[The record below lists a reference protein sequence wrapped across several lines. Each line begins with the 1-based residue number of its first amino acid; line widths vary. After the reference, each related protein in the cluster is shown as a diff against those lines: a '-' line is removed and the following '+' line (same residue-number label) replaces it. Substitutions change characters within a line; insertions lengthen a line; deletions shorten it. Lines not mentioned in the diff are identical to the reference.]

1 MGKYSHKS
9 DNDLEIMRLKGG
21 DSINDSLDIEI
32 ELENRGYE
40 QDENGYFA
48 FEPEHK
54 PNIHNADFERNET
67 SSDRFPF
74 KFILC
79 AAFIIF
85 CLFGTPVIVGYAI
98 NYSIY
103 IYIGFILTF
112 IFMYVTKA
120 ALPTLNVLFYLGC
133 FALMTRFY
141 ADLVGYWEHTDYLTY
156 IYSDST
162 HFLDSFKY
170 AVIYIVYI
178 AIVPYLLF
186 KAIKMITLATQS
198 KKEKSNLDT

>member
-9 DNDLEIMRLKGG
+9 DYDLEVMRLKGG

-54 PNIHNADFERNET
+54 PNIHNADFEDDEG
-67 SSDRFPF
+67 SGDWFLF
-74 KFILC
+74 KLILG
-79 AAFIIF
+79 AAFVIF

-103 IYIGFILTF
+103 IYIGFIITF
-112 IFMYVTKA
+112 IFMYLAKA
-120 ALPTLNVLFYLGC
+120 TIPTLNFLFYLGC
-133 FALMTRFY
+133 FSLMTRFY
-141 ADLVGYWEHTDYLTY
+141 ADLVGYWEGTDYLTF
-156 IYSDST
+156 IYRDST
-162 HFLDSFKY
+162 HFIDSLKY
-170 AVIYIVYI
+170 AVIYIFYI

-186 KAIKMITLATQS
+186 KSIKMITLGTKH
-198 KKEKSNLDT
+198 KKERSKLET

>member
-9 DNDLEIMRLKGG
+9 DNDLELMRLKGG

-40 QDENGYFA
+40 QDGNGYFA

-54 PNIHNADFERNET
+54 PNIHNADFERDET
-67 SSDRFPF
+67 SSDRFLF

-79 AAFIIF
+79 ATFVIF

-98 NYSIY
+98 NFSFY

-112 IFMYVTKA
+112 SFMYLGKA
-120 ALPTLNVLFYLGC
+120 ALPTVNFLFYLGC

-141 ADLVGYWEHTDYLTY
+141 ADLVGYWEHTSYLTFVH
-156 IYSDST
+156 SNST
-162 HFLDSFKY
+162 HFVELLKY
-170 AVIYIVYI
+170 AVIYIFYI

-186 KAIKMITLATQS
+186 KVIKTITLATLV

>member
-54 PNIHNADFERNET
+54 PNIHNADFADDEG
-67 SSDRFPF
+67 SSDWFLF
-74 KFILC
+74 KLILG
-79 AAFIIF
+79 AAFVIF
-85 CLFGTPVIVGYAI
+85 CLFGTSVIVGYAI

-103 IYIGFILTF
+103 IYIGFIITF
-112 IFMYVTKA
+112 VFMYLAKA
-120 ALPTLNVLFYLGC
+120 SIPTLNFLFYLGC
-133 FALMTRFY
+133 FSLMTRFY
-141 ADLVGYWEHTDYLTY
+141 ADLVGYWEGTDYLTF
-156 IYSDST
+156 IYRDST
-162 HFLDSFKY
+162 HFIDSLKY
-170 AVIYIVYI
+170 AVIYIFYI

-186 KAIKMITLATQS
+186 KSIKMITLATKH
-198 KKEKSNLDT
+198 KKEKSNLET

>member
-40 QDENGYFA
+40 QDENGYFE

-54 PNIHNADFERNET
+54 PNIHNADFARNET
-67 SSDRFPF
+67 SSDWFLF
-74 KFILC
+74 KLILG
-79 AAFIIF
+79 AAFVIF
-85 CLFGTPVIVGYAI
+85 CLFGAPIIVGYAI
-98 NYSIY
+98 NYSVY
-103 IYIGFILTF
+103 IYIGFIVTF
-112 IFMYVTKA
+112 AFMYLAKA
-120 ALPTLNVLFYLGC
+120 TIPTLNSLFYLGC

-141 ADLVGYWEHTDYLTY
+141 ADLVGYWEGTDYLTF
-156 IYSDST
+156 IHRDST
-162 HFLDSFKY
+162 HFIDSLKY
-170 AVIYIVYI
+170 AVIYIFYI

-186 KAIKMITLATQS
+186 KSIKIITLATKH
-198 KKEKSNLDT
+198 KKEKSNLET